1 MLLHIYFL
9 ETQKELLRK
18 LAKGQQF
25 LDNLA
30 LETIQYSYAN
40 EEGHVEEGLR
50 FLLGVAALLT
60 ERQNDTE
67 GGKLLLNGE

>member
-1 MLLHIYFL
+1 MLIHIYFL
-9 ETQKELLRK
+9 ETQRELLGK
-18 LAKGQQF
+18 LAKGQQL